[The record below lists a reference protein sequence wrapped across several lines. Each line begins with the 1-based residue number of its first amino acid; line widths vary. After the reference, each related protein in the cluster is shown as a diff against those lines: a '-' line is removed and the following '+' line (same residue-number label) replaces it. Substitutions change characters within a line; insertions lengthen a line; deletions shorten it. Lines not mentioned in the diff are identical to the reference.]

1 MERIAY
7 KPYRMD
13 IAKRAFTEILK
24 MYTGGKYDGTLEREI
39 ELLIRWTHAC
49 SYEVINPNKSLLLMG
64 SPGVGKTT
72 LVKALCGYSLIDDI
86 RGIYRGQFV
95 DITLRYSTARQ
106 VATIATTNL
115 ERFEKLGKM
124 HNTLVIDDI
133 GTESIV
139 NNYGNVIDSVAYMI
153 EERYSRGLLTVLTT
167 NLTLEQ
173 ITQRYGA
180 RVFSRIMGEYIHITI
195 NGNDKRLPF

>member
-13 IAKRAFTEILK
+13 VAKRVFTEILK
-24 MYTGGKYDGTLEREI
+24 QHTGGKYDGTLESEI

-49 SYEVINPNKSLLLMG
+49 SYEVIDPKKSLLLMG

-86 RGIYRGQFV
+86 RGIYRGQLV

-106 VATIATTNL
+106 VATIATTDL

-124 HNTLVIDDI
+124 HNTLVVDDI

-139 NNYGNVIDSVAYMI
+139 NNYGNVIDSVAYLI

-167 NLTLEQ
+167 NLMLEQ

-180 RVFSRIMGEYIHITI
+180 RVFSRIMGEYIHVNI

>member
-13 IAKRAFTEILK
+13 VAKRVFVEILK
-24 MYTGGKYDGTLEREI
+24 QHTGGKYDGTLEREI

-49 SYEVINPNKSLLLMG
+49 SKEIVNPSKSILMMG
-64 SPGVGKTT
+64 APGVGKTT

-86 RGIYRGQFV
+86 RGIYRGQLV

-124 HNTLVIDDI
+124 HNTLVVDDI

-139 NNYGNVIDSVAYMI
+139 NNYGNVIDSVAYLI
-153 EERYSRGLLTVLTT
+153 EERYSRGLITLLTT

-180 RVFSRIMGEYIHITI
+180 RVFSRIMGEYIHVNI

>member
-7 KPYRMD
+7 KPYK
-13 IAKRAFTEILK
+13 INVAKRAFVEILK
-24 MYTGGKYDGTLEREI
+24 MYTGGMYDGTLEREI

-49 SYEVINPNKSLLLMG
+49 SNEIVNPSKSILMMG
-64 SPGVGKTT
+64 TPGVGKTT

-86 RGIYRGQFV
+86 RGIYRGQLV

-106 VATIATTNL
+106 VATIATTDL

-124 HNTLVIDDI
+124 HNTLVVDDI

-180 RVFSRIMGEYIHITI
+180 RVFSRIMGEYIHVNI

>member
-7 KPYRMD
+7 MPYK
-13 IAKRAFTEILK
+13 INVAKRAFVEILK
-24 MYTGGKYDGTLEREI
+24 MYTGGMYDGTLESEI

-49 SYEVINPNKSLLLMG
+49 SNEGVNPSKSILMMG
-64 SPGVGKTT
+64 TPGVGKTT

-86 RGIYRGQFV
+86 RGIYRGQLV

-124 HNTLVIDDI
+124 HNTLVVDDI

-139 NNYGNVIDSVAYMI
+139 NNYGNVIDCVAYLI

-167 NLTLEQ
+167 NLMLEQ

-180 RVFSRIMGEYIHITI
+180 RVFSRIMGEYIHVNI